1 MSTPHRRSTPARIW
15 TMQRESGPRER
26 TGRGPG
32 ASAAPPRCSRPHR
45 LQPSDLSLLLLIV
58 PPTGAVAPVHR
69 GTTGRPA
76 ERPGRRRELRPAKA
90 KPEARSAVTRGV
102 LAGPAFRGC
111 ARAIRP
117 RTRSRRLG
125 RQAIESADRGF
136 RTSGF
141 KRYRVLRSTVQDWA
155 AGNISRASRPNRCS
169 SVCLEVVTASTSVCR
184 RVCSEPLLLHA
195 GRGVREA

>member
-90 KPEARSAVTRGV
+90 KPEARSAVTRGYLQDPLSAAVPAQSV
-102 LAGPAFRGC
+102 LER
-111 ARAIRP
+111 AREGSGGRP
-117 RTRSRRLG
+117 SSRQTGASEL
-125 RQAIESADRGF
+125 
-136 RTSGF
+136 
-141 KRYRVLRSTVQDWA
+141 
-155 AGNISRASRPNRCS
+155 RASRGTGS
-169 SVCLEVVTASTSVCR
+169 SGPPSKTGPLATSRAR
-184 RVCSEPLLLHA
+184 RSPTGALRFARRWSRRPRAYADVFVPSHCCCMPVGA
-195 GRGVREA
+195 